1 MVLTIGITLL
11 NSNGLSKIPSLLFSQ
26 LIFGILIGVGTSIF
40 AIYILS
46 KTNFVSKNFY
56 AVFIIGII
64 AFTLGISLLVNGN
77 GFLSVYLLGIILGNA
92 KIENKKILIHFFDG
106 ITGLAQILIFFLLG
120 LLPFPHNFPQIVI
133 PALLIALF
141 ITLIARL
148 VAVFAVLKPFKCK
161 LNQCMLI
168 SFAGLRGAASIVFS
182 IMVVANSRDISF
194 DIFHI
199 VFMVALF
206 SVSIQGSLLPLVANK
221 LNMVDNREDV
231 RKTFNDYQEESSITL
246 M

>member
-1 MVLTIGITLL
+1 ML

-92 KIENKKILIHFFDG
+92 KIENKK
-106 ITGLAQILIFFLLG
+106 
-120 LLPFPHNFPQIVI
+120 
-133 PALLIALF
+133 
-141 ITLIARL
+141 
-148 VAVFAVLKPFKCK
+148 
-161 LNQCMLI
+161 
-168 SFAGLRGAASIVFS
+168 SSY
-182 IMVVANSRDISF
+182 
-194 DIFHI
+194 
-199 VFMVALF
+199 
-206 SVSIQGSLLPLVANK
+206 
-221 LNMVDNREDV
+221 
-231 RKTFNDYQEESSITL
+231 TF
-246 M
+246 

>member
-1 MVLTIGITLL
+1 ML

-120 LLPFPHNFPQIVI
+120 LLPFPHN
-133 PALLIALF
+133 
-141 ITLIARL
+141 
-148 VAVFAVLKPFKCK
+148 K
-161 LNQCMLI
+161 I
-168 SFAGLRGAASIVFS
+168 SI
-182 IMVVANSRDISF
+182 
-194 DIFHI
+194 
-199 VFMVALF
+199 
-206 SVSIQGSLLPLVANK
+206 
-221 LNMVDNREDV
+221 
-231 RKTFNDYQEESSITL
+231 
-246 M
+246 